1 MDLLEDPERAQ
12 RHILEIADRRRD
24 EVKLA
29 YGRTVT
35 RRPSASMPQ
44 LTMRLG
50 RMRKISGA

>member
-1 MDLLEDPERAQ
+1 MDLLEDPEGAQ

-29 YGRTVT
+29 YGGTVT
-35 RRPSASMPQ
+35 RRPSAMPQ

-50 RMRKISGA
+50 RIRKISGA